1 MLCSWY
7 PGYPVRLYLLSRPYL
22 QYSGDGNYFP
32 VIHFNDFWLLRD
44 KMIPMNETVTNVTL
58 NLELG
63 TVSMWWWQMMIQ
75 VCCGEFH

>member
-1 MLCSWY
+1 M
-7 PGYPVRLYLLSRPYL
+7 
-22 QYSGDGNYFP
+22 QYSDDGSYFP

-44 KMIPMNETVTNVTL
+44 KMILMNETVTNVTV

-75 VCCGEFH
+75 ARG